1 MTVTA
6 TGRNR
11 RTTRQR
17 AAVAKALAERA
28 EFVSAQE
35 LHGLMGESGVRVG
48 LTTVYR
54 ALQDLERAGGADVV
68 RDDAGERLYRHRPG
82 AGHRHYLVCRG
93 CRRDEPLDA
102 DVIEEWVAAVVRS
115 RGFAEVEHTLELTGL
130 CADCR
135 DGGVEYGGE
144 HGGGEPHPSHVVPS

>member
-17 AAVAKALAERA
+17 VAVAAALAERA

-35 LHGLMGESGVRVG
+35 LHGLMSDSGVRVG

-82 AGHRHYLVCRG
+82 AGHRHYLVCRS
-93 CRRDEPLDA
+93 CRRDEPLDTG
-102 DVIEEWVAAVVRS
+102 VIEEWVAAVVRS

-135 DGGVEYGGE
+135 NGGE
-144 HGGGEPHPSHVVPS
+144 HGGGKSPPSHVIPS

>member
-1 MTVTA
+1 MNGT
-6 TGRNR
+6 NR
-11 RTTRQR
+11 RMTRQR
-17 AAVAKALAERA
+17 SAVAKALAERA

-35 LHGLMGESGVRVG
+35 LHGVMGESGVHVG

-68 RDDAGERLYRHRPG
+68 RDEVGERLYRHRPG
-82 AGHRHYLVCRG
+82 AGHRHYLICRR
-93 CRRDEPLDA
+93 CRRDEPLDT

-115 RGFAEVEHTLELTGL
+115 RGFAEVEHTLELTGV

-135 DGGVEYGGE
+135 DGAE
-144 HGGGEPHPSHVVPS
+144 HGGGDPARR